1 MTGTP
6 GSGIRASIEALPRQI
21 RQGWELGRLATFPPA
36 YKKTTHAIV
45 SGMGGSSLGAHV
57 MLTACADRLKIPVEL
72 VNGYDLPPYVGKDTL
87 VILSSYSGT
96 TEETLSTAQQAAK
109 MGARCI
115 ALTVG
120 GALAD
125 VAKKKR
131 WPLLLLDAEN
141 NPSNQ
146 PRMGVGS
153 SAMAIHGIFAALGH
167 LKLTDADVKKMEIA
181 AGSDESAAAKTL
193 AGRVGDRAIFFLAA
207 EHLLGAA
214 HVTNN
219 QVNENAKRI
228 STFFPLPEFNHHFL
242 EGLSYPTQIKRDLVA
257 VLFQSDRYHPQIK
270 RRVELT
276 AEQLGKNRIE
286 PIIVTLDGGGKLEEA
301 WRLIR
306 LGASLSLELAIRQGI
321 DPEPVP
327 NVEAF
332 KKALAS
338 K

>member
-1 MTGTP
+1 MSGSL

-21 RQGWELGRLATFPPA
+21 RQGWELGRMAVLPPA
-36 YKKTTHAIV
+36 YKKTTHAVV

-57 MLTACADRLKIPVEL
+57 MLTACAERLKIPVEL
-72 VNGYDLPPYVGKDTL
+72 VNGYDLPSYVSEDTL

-96 TEETLSTAQQAAK
+96 TEETLATANQAAK
-109 MGARCI
+109 KGAKCVV
-115 ALTVG
+115 LTVG
-120 GALAD
+120 GALGD
-125 VAKKKR
+125 LAKKKR

-167 LKLTDADVKKMEIA
+167 LKLTDADVKKMERA
-181 AGSDESAAAKTL
+181 AAQDESATAKTL
-193 AGRVGDRAIFFLAA
+193 ASRIGDRALFFLAS

-214 HVTNN
+214 HVANN

-228 STFFPLPEFNHHFL
+228 STFFALPEFNHHFL

-257 VLFQSDRYHPQIK
+257 VLFQSERYHPQNQK
-270 RRVELT
+270 RVALT
-276 AEQLGKNRIE
+276 AEQLSKNRIE

-306 LGASLSLELAIRQGI
+306 LGASLSLELALRQNI